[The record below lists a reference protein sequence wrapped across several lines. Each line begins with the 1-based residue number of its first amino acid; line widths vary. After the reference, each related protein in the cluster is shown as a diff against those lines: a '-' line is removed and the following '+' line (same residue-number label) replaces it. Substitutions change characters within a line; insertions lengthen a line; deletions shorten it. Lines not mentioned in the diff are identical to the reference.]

1 MLDSIFKDAA
11 TASLT
16 NLTLGS
22 FLGALIAAVVLG
34 FAISLLYMFTN
45 KKEGYSQS
53 YVWSI
58 MMLCPIVC
66 VIISVIGN
74 SIGAS
79 LSLAGAL
86 SLVRFRSAPGDP
98 KQITYV
104 FCAVSTGLICG
115 LGYIGFAVI
124 FLVIIGAIL
133 VVLNRSRFA
142 APKTSSMTLKVTIPE
157 NLNYIGLFDKT
168 LNRYTSSWTLKRVK
182 TTEFGTLFELIYSIE
197 INNSAN
203 QKEFIDELRT
213 LNGNLNVIL
222 VLYKYDDKVYAN

>member
-34 FAISLLYMFTN
+34 FALCLLYMFTN

-58 MMLCPIVC
+58 MMICPIVC

-104 FCAVSTGLICG
+104 FCSVATGLICG
-115 LGYIGFAVI
+115 LGYIAYAVI
-124 FLVIIGAIL
+124 FLVIVGAIL
-133 VVLNRSRFA
+133 VALNRSRFA

-168 LNRYTSSWTLKRVK
+168 LNRYTSSWMLKRVK